1 MPFESLYVR
10 IVPGDN
16 VDDSKVLEGVNILP
30 EITSNVEDT
39 LVDSSTPI
47 IDKVHV
53 FFDSIT
59 DDIDV
64 IVESNIP
71 AVPSKSFEFFC
82 VLIMCL

>member
-1 MPFESLYVR
+1 VPFESRYVR

>member
-1 MPFESLYVR
+1 M
-10 IVPGDN
+10 PGDN
-16 VDDSKVLEGVNILP
+16 VDDSKVLEGVYILP

-71 AVPSKSFEFFC
+71 AVPSKSFEFFF